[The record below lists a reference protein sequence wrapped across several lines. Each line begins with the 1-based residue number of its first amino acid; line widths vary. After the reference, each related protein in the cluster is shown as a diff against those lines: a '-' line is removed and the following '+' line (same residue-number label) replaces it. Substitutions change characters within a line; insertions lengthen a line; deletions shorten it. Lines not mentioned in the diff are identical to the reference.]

1 MDPVHSTTN
10 NQNNEKKSEEV
21 QLLIPNVP
29 KVLVSP
35 MKSDLKGLLKPSE
48 QMRSRRSFC
57 DNPHLKAVRPSA
69 IVSAIQ
75 QDRRANSSGNILFEY
90 VLIITAQKKKNFSFL
105 HIDNF
110 IFLAFSKK
118 NSWANQKIVLM

>member
-1 MDPVHSTTN
+1 MDPVDSTTN
-10 NQNNEKKSEEV
+10 IQNNEKESEEI

-29 KVLVSP
+29 QVSVSP

-48 QMRSRRSFC
+48 PIRSRRSFC
-57 DNPHLKAVRPSA
+57 DNPQLKAIRPAA

-90 VLIITAQKKKNFSFL
+90 VLFIRAQNR
-105 HIDNF
+105 I
-110 IFLAFSKK
+110 
-118 NSWANQKIVLM
+118 